1 VNLVVV
7 GDALLDVDI
16 VGSVS
21 RVCPDGPAPVLDMAT
36 ERPRAGGAGLSA
48 FLAARDGVATTLV
61 TALSDDEDAGV
72 LRSCLSGVRVVAGR
86 SFGTTVVKTRLRADD
101 QSLARVD
108 RGGSERPPEV
118 TSEMLDAVRSADA
131 VLVSDYGRG
140 VAADSRLRKTLSDV
154 VRRIPV
160 VWDPH
165 PRGPEPV
172 PGVRLLTPNLSEA
185 LTASGV
191 TAKGLEGARLAGDAL
206 RSRLHAQAVAVT
218 LGSRGALL
226 HNGGE
231 TPIVVPAPSVPVL
244 DPCGAGD
251 RFASAVA
258 VSLMRG
264 AALDVAVADG
274 VVAASE
280 YVCAG
285 GSADPQRSIAAVRA
299 RGGKIV
305 ATGGCF
311 DILHT
316 GHTRT
321 LHAARRLGDFLVVCL
336 NSDESVR
343 RLKGASRPVNN
354 QRDRAEMLRSLDCV
368 DAVVVFDG
376 DTPCDVLR
384 ELRPD
389 VWVKGGDYSAE
400 TLPESEVVREWGGES
415 VVVPYHAGRST
426 TRLVDLLSH
435 AK

>member
-1 VNLVVV
+1 
-7 GDALLDVDI
+7 LDVNI

-21 RVCPDGPAPVLDMAT
+21 RVCPDGPAPVLDMAC
-36 ERPRAGGAGLSA
+36 ERPRAGGAGLA
-48 FLAARDGVATTLV
+48 AVLAASDGVSTTLV
-61 TALSDDEDAGV
+61 TAMSDDEDAAV
-72 LRSCLSGVRVVAGR
+72 LRSCLADVQVVAGR
-86 SFGTTVVKTRLRADD
+86 SFGATVVKTRLRADD

-108 RGGSERPPEV
+108 RGGAERPPEI
-118 TSEMLDAVRSADA
+118 TDEMIAAVAGADA

-140 VAADSRLRKTLSDV
+140 IAADPRLRRALADEAQ
-154 VRRIPV
+154 RIPV

-191 TAKGLEGARLAGDAL
+191 AAKGLEGARLAARAL
-206 RSRLHAQAVAVT
+206 RERLRVRAVAVT

-226 HNGGE
+226 HHGGE
-231 TPIVVPAPSVPVL
+231 APIVVPAPRVPVF

-251 RFASAVA
+251 RFASSVTIG
-258 VSLMRG
+258 LMRG
-264 AALDVAVADG
+264 EALDVAVADG
-274 VVAASE
+274 VIAASE
-280 YVCAG
+280 YVSAAG
-285 GSADPQRSIAAVRA
+285 TNDPRQSIAAVRA

-321 LHAARRLGDFLVVCL
+321 LHAARSLGDFLVVCM

-343 RLKGASRPVNN
+343 RLKGPSRPVNN
-354 QRDRAEMLRSLDCV
+354 QRDRAEMLRSLGCV

-376 DTPCDVLR
+376 ETPCDVLR

-426 TRLVDLLSH
+426 TRLVNLLAN